1 MSDKIGVIKS
11 LMELADKIFV
21 GGAMAYTF
29 LKYNGKTIG
38 TSMVEADQMD
48 VVAEVYEAAK
58 KRRMCRYFCPPLTT

>member
-58 KRRMCRYFCPPLTT
+58 KEECADISAPP